1 LIILAENAI
10 LFFKDVIYD
19 GCAIRLFYLTS
30 QFVTRENPN
39 FLLFVFKYDC
49 LELPVILELLL
60 IPFMLLTKSQ
70 ENGRNLNRFKCIF
83 QSNNFSAAV
92 SREIG
97 HKI

>member
-1 LIILAENAI
+1 MSSHNKYLGKRYTI
-10 LFFKDVIYD
+10 FQ
-19 GCAIRLFYLTS
+19 RFYLPS
-30 QFVTRENPN
+30 QFVTRENSN

-83 QSNNFSAAV
+83 QRNNFSAAV
-92 SREIG
+92 SREIA